1 MAIPPTALE
10 QFHSFVREAKN
21 VVLSTHVN
29 PDGDALG
36 SQLALADLL
45 RAKGAVARIVNHD
58 AVPAPYRFLD
68 PGDSLIE
75 YYSPARH
82 DDLIRTASH
91 IVVVDTNQTSR
102 LGNVESSVNASA
114 ALKLIVDHHPH
125 PGGFASL
132 AVVDTDATSTGE
144 IVYRILRHLG
154 SVPVSAPVATA
165 LYTAIMTDT
174 GSFRFPKT
182 DADIHRIV
190 ADLIDMGADPVS
202 TYQHVYEGG
211 PANRLQLLGE
221 VLAGLRQ
228 AHDGRVCALSVTR
241 DMFRRTGTSE
251 IDTDAFVPMTL
262 TVGGV
267 QMGLMFTELSDC
279 IKINVRSK
287 GDIAANELAR
297 DFGGG
302 GHRNAAGARVAGG
315 ALDEVRAR
323 VIERS
328 QNYLKS

>member
-1 MAIPPTALE
+1 MPIPSSAFE
-10 QFHSFVREAKN
+10 QFQTFVREAKS

-45 RAKGAVARIVNHD
+45 QARGAAARIVNHD
-58 AVPAPYRFLD
+58 AIPAPYRFLD
-68 PGDSLIE
+68 PGQSLIE
-75 YYSPARH
+75 SYAPATH
-82 DDLIRTASH
+82 DDLFRTASH
-91 IVVVDTNQTSR
+91 ILVVDANQTSR
-102 LGNVESSVNASA
+102 LGNVEASVIASSAS
-114 ALKLIVDHHPH
+114 KIIVDHHPH
-125 PGGFASL
+125 PGSFAAL
-132 AVVDTDATSTGE
+132 TMIDTDATSTGE
-144 IVYRILRHLG
+144 IVYKILKHLG
-154 SVPVSAPVATA
+154 SVPVSQPVANA

-182 DADIHRIV
+182 DAETHRII
-190 ADLIDMGADPVS
+190 AELIEAGADPVG

-221 VLAGLRQ
+221 VLAGLRL
-228 AHDGRVCALSVTR
+228 AHESRVCALSVTR
-241 DMFRRTGTSE
+241 EMFRRTGTSE

-262 TVGGV
+262 TVAGV
-267 QMGLMFTELSDC
+267 QMGLMFTELDDC

-287 GDIAANELAR
+287 GDVAANELAR

-302 GHRNAAGARVAGG
+302 GHRNAAGARVT
-315 ALDEVRAR
+315 DTTIEEVRVR

-328 QNYLKS
+328 KNYVK